1 MARRRNS
8 LKGPVII
15 KGITYVPV
23 EEAARILGVSVL
35 TMYRPKMKKEGPTAY
50 RYLGVL
56 LYERAEVEQFKSVL
70 LTKVS
75 A

>member
-1 MARRRNS
+1 MSRKGKS

-15 KGITYVPV
+15 KGVTYITVD
-23 EEAARILGVSVL
+23 EAAKILGVSVL
-35 TMYRPKMKKEGPTAY
+35 TMYRPKMKSEGPTAY
-50 RYLGVL
+50 KYMGVL
-56 LYERAEVEQFKSVL
+56 LYEKAEVEQFKSSL